1 MTTIEEMFEKFE
13 EDQKAFSELVDYLK
27 NYEDED
33 LQDDIAYHM
42 VIKIFEGL
50 ATISKD
56 DITKLFEIPAFNWVN
71 DYTMDQLYQNLGG
84 LYNRATNLGA
94 YNLLEDKNG
103 LKDEEGG

>member
-1 MTTIEEMFEKFE
+1 MTTIEEMFETFE
-13 EDQKAFSELVDYLK
+13 KDQKAYGEIVDLLK
-27 NYEDED
+27 TCDDED
-33 LQDDIAYHM
+33 IRGKIAFQM

-50 ATISKD
+50 ATITKD